1 MICVLSLTP
10 PAVGPEGGFF
20 DLPLAHAQC
29 CFTADTNVLMA
40 DGTERPIARIRPGD
54 QVIGRAGGVN
64 RVTGMHIVPLG
75 LRALF
80 GINQHH
86 PFFTA
91 EHPFLTPGG
100 WRALDRVAT
109 RLETPGLDVA
119 ELAAGDV
126 LITAAAVS
134 GETAG
139 ALVLAPAVS
148 FRHLV
153 LHRLTRT
160 EGGPTDGV
168 YNLILDGDHSY
179 VANGFVVHNKGG
191 GQGGEGGQGNS
202 GQGDDDQ
209 SPDDTNVEGAQ
220 LAANRTSAEEG
231 ATGTESTEDD
241 DATSTESTGAEFSGS
256 STPAG
261 PDLTTSE
268 EKDLISGGWK

>member
-1 MICVLSLTP
+1 MSLTP
-10 PAVGPEGGFF
+10 PVVSPDAGFF
-20 DLPLAHAQC
+20 DLPLAYAQC
-29 CFTADTNVLMA
+29 CFTAETNVLMA
-40 DGTERPIARIRPGD
+40 DGSERPIAGIRPGD

-75 LRALF
+75 PRALF

-100 WRALDRVAT
+100 WRALDRETT

-119 ELAAGDV
+119 ELTAGDV

-139 ALVLAPAVS
+139 ALALAPAVS

-153 LHRLTRT
+153 LHRLTRA
-160 EGGPTDGV
+160 EGDPANRV
-168 YNLILDGDHSY
+168 YNLILEGDHSY

-191 GQGGEGGQGNS
+191 EGGQGDD
-202 GQGDDDQ
+202 GLGDDGQ
-209 SPDDTNVEGAQ
+209 ISDDTDVDGAQ
-220 LAANRTSAEEG
+220 LAANTTSGEGGTTASSG
-231 ATGTESTEDD
+231 ATGAESTEDT
-241 DATSTESTGAEFSGS
+241 DATSTESGSGEFSGS
-256 STPAG
+256 PAPAG
-261 PDLTTSE
+261 PDLSASE
-268 EKDLISGGWK
+268 EQDIISGGWK